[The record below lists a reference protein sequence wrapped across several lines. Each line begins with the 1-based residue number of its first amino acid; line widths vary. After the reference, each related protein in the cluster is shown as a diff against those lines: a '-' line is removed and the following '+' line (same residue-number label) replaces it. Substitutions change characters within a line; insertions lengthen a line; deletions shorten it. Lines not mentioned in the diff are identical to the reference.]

1 MNIFT
6 LTIVSDSKT
15 LFNGPAIY
23 CRVTTL
29 SGSMGFEANH
39 EPFLGTLQE
48 GSSIQIKDASLKEKE
63 ITIASGMFI
72 FKDNTCTI
80 SALQA

>member
-1 MNIFT
+1 
-6 LTIVSDSKT
+6 
-15 LFNGPAIY
+15 
-23 CRVTTL
+23 
-29 SGSMGFEANH
+29 MGFEANH